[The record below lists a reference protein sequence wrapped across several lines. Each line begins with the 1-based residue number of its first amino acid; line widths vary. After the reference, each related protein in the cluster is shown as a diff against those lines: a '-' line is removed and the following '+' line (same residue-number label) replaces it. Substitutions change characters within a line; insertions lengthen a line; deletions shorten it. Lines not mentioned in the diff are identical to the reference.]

1 MQQANICLKEKER
14 EDAVAPFYCGL
25 YKSAGVHIHMFEAS
39 PFVVIFQYA
48 FIAAFPLVGLVVV
61 TKWVVDDWKK
71 SRRAQKKA

>member
-1 MQQANICLKEKER
+1 
-14 EDAVAPFYCGL
+14 
-25 YKSAGVHIHMFEAS
+25 MFEAS

-71 SRRAQKKA
+71 SRRAQKKSLDTYGIYTRRCTRATSLFLLP